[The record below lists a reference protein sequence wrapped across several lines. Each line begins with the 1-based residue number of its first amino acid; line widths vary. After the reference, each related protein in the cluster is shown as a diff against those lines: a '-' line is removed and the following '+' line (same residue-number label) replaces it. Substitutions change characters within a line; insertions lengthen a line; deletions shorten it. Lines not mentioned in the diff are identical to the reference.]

1 MYKIIV
7 YKTARGDVPLKEYF
21 DYMTARGKEASVTR
35 ARFYIKLLEEHGK
48 AINMYQ
54 NEAMKPIDDRISELR
69 PGKIRILF
77 FEFHGNQFVLLH
89 GFTKSTQKT
98 PKLEKNKAKSE
109 MNDFLRRNE

>member
-1 MYKIIV
+1 MYEIIV

-21 DYMTARGKEASVTR
+21 EYMTAKGNEASVIK
-35 ARFYIKLLEEHGK
+35 ARVYIGLLEKYGK

-54 NEAMKPIDDRISELR
+54 KEAMKRIDDKISELR

-109 MNDFLRRNE
+109 MNDFLRRNG